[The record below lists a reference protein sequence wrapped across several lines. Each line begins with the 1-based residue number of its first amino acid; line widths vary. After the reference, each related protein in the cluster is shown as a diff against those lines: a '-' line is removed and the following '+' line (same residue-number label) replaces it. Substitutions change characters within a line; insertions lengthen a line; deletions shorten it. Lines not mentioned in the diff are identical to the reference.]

1 MACATSSLLISGSSW
16 ISFLVIKVTTL
27 VSVPN
32 PGTGGLQVI
41 GNDHIYIFLDKF
53 CLGIFQQMLCF
64 HGKTTK
70 N

>member
-32 PGTGGLQVI
+32 PAPAVFRLLATTYLL
-41 GNDHIYIFLDKF
+41 FLDKF
-53 CLGIFQQMLCF
+53 CLGIFQQMFRF
-64 HGKTTK
+64 HGKTA
-70 N
+70 